1 MPSKPFRDLDE
12 PAEQEGNRRQEV
24 NERTRQMIGKKT
36 QPPICMLRLTG
47 KPTSDVF
54 YALEGPKNV
63 PCSPC
68 GDLMGPA
75 TAATFHNSHEG
86 ERPDVVQW
94 IVAKPQLLLFDGA
107 ALQDC

>member
-1 MPSKPFRDLDE
+1 
-12 PAEQEGNRRQEV
+12 
-24 NERTRQMIGKKT
+24 
-36 QPPICMLRLTG
+36 MLRLTG

-107 ALQDC
+107 ALQECQTLFGPGTGKTVRLPFY